1 MPDDAASTPQAVILE
16 TVRRG
21 LMAEYRLYI
30 FDLRGRM
37 SREAL
42 IHCETD
48 QDAIRAAE
56 KRRGDQRMEL
66 WRGGRLVR
74 EFAAGG
80 G

>member
-1 MPDDAASTPQAVILE
+1 MPDAAASTPQAVILG
-16 TVRRG
+16 TVQRG

-30 FDLRGRM
+30 FDQRGRM
-37 SREAL
+37 SREATMD
-42 IHCETD
+42 CETD
-48 QDAIRAAE
+48 LDALRAAE
-56 KRRGDQRMEL
+56 KRRGAQRMEL